1 MSTANEKERYGGGEE
16 AAVTIKHQQMAAF
29 LLQTGG
35 ELQLK
40 KKYTHNNK
48 TFIYFYL
55 FLNKDN
61 KKSNRVKI
69 AFYFYSVFII
79 IFFELWTTFAVK
91 NKI

>member
-1 MSTANEKERYGGGEE
+1 
-16 AAVTIKHQQMAAF
+16 MAAF
-29 LLQTGG
+29 LLQTGD

-61 KKSNRVKI
+61 KKSVKKL
-69 AFYFYSVFII
+69 AFNFYSVFII
-79 IFFELWTTFAVK
+79 KKFELCTTFAVK

>member
-1 MSTANEKERYGGGEE
+1 
-16 AAVTIKHQQMAAF
+16 MAAF

-61 KKSNRVKI
+61 KKSVKKKT
-69 AFYFYSVFII
+69 ALNFYSVFII
-79 IFFELWTTFAVK
+79 IFFELCTTFAVK

>member
-1 MSTANEKERYGGGEE
+1 
-16 AAVTIKHQQMAAF
+16 MAAF

-61 KKSNRVKI
+61 KKSVKKNSI
-69 AFYFYSVFII
+69 KFLLCLHYN
-79 IFFELWTTFAVK
+79 IF
-91 NKI
+91 

>member
-1 MSTANEKERYGGGEE
+1 
-16 AAVTIKHQQMAAF
+16 MAAF

-61 KKSNRVKI
+61 KKSVKKKT
-69 AFYFYSVFII
+69 ALNFYSVFII
-79 IFFELWTTFAVK
+79 IFFQLCTTFAVK